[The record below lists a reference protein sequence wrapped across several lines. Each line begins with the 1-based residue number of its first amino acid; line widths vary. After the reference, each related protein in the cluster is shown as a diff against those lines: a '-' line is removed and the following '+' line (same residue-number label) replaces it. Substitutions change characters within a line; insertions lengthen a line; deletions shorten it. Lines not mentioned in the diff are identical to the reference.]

1 MLKKIIWMTVFCLL
15 LSGCSSATFETMGPV
30 AHVAQTVLPVRGILL
45 DIPADAAVL
54 TASGPDSIYTCGDF
68 DLSLQVL
75 PAGDIRSTVLQV
87 CGYEPER
94 LTILECADGDFD
106 RYDWSWT
113 AAGEN
118 GDVICRAAVL
128 DDGNYHY
135 SLCVSADAALAG
147 GLTEQ
152 WNALFSSFGLGEH
165 TA

>member
-1 MLKKIIWMTVFCLL
+1 MKRFVWMTILCLL

-30 AHVAQTVLPVRGILL
+30 LHVAQTTPPVREILL
-45 DIPADAAVL
+45 TFPQDAAVL
-54 TASGPDSIYTCGDF
+54 TASGMDSIYTCGDF

-75 PAGDIRSTVLQV
+75 PSGDTRGTIRQLSGFDPDRLTVLESTVGAFV
-87 CGYEPER
+87 
-94 LTILECADGDFD
+94 

-128 DDGNYHY
+128 DDGSYHY

-147 GLTEQ
+147 NLTEQ
-152 WNALFSSFGLGEH
+152 WNALFRSFGLGDL
-165 TA
+165 AV

>member
-1 MLKKIIWMTVFCLL
+1 MKKLVWMTIFCLL
-15 LSGCSSATFETMGPV
+15 LSGCSSTTFETMGPV
-30 AHVAQTVLPVRGILL
+30 HHVAQTEPAVKEVLLAFPQ
-45 DIPADAAVL
+45 DAAVL

-75 PAGDIRSTVLQV
+75 PSGDIRSTVLRL
-87 CGYEPER
+87 CGYEPDR
-94 LTILECADGDFD
+94 LTMLESADGTVV

-152 WNALFSSFGLGEH
+152 WNELFRSFSLGEN
-165 TA
+165 AA